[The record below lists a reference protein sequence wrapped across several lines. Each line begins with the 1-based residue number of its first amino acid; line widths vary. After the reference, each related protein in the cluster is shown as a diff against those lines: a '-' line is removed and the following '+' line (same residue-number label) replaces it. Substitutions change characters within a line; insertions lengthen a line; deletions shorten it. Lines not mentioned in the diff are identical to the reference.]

1 MFGNAIFM
9 LTILI
14 GLIGVVLYID
24 FLGLIMVVIYA
35 LSIVVVA
42 SHLKMFSLLSN
53 QVMQTLDNVD
63 NAFDQLIHKSLEK
76 VSYTLTSIG
85 NSLSTAA
92 GVLSRQQ
99 QLRPRLQF
107 FLKTLMCFLR
117 HPFWGWGWGLSPWLY
132 FMLFQLAGR
141 MKP

>member
-1 MFGNAIFM
+1 MAVQMYSSHHFLMVCLVMPFL

-85 NSLSTAA
+85 NFIIHC
-92 GVLSRQQ
+92 SRGAIKHNSNCD
-99 QLRPRLQF
+99 RACNF
-107 FLKTLMCFLR
+107 
-117 HPFWGWGWGLSPWLY
+117 S
-132 FMLFQLAGR
+132 A
-141 MKP
+141 